1 MAGKPKPTNLKI
13 LEGNRG
19 RRKLV
24 DEPKPR
30 PLIPTPPKGL
40 DRVAKKFWLELA
52 PKIESLGLLT
62 EVDVSAFTALCQ
74 VWSRLTQIWQDIKR
88 TQADVNAKNEEIE
101 TLQKLAFDIKNMGSV
116 GKKTTELKALKKE
129 LLVLMREERHYMQT
143 LRHQSAEFGL
153 TPRGRAGLTVRG
165 HGEDDGGDLLS

>member
-52 PKIESLGLLT
+52 PKIENLGLLT
-62 EVDVSAFTALCQ
+62 EVDVSAFTVLCQ
-74 VWSRLTQIWQDIKR
+74 VWARLTQIWQDIKR
-88 TQADVNAKNEEIE
+88 TQADVNAKAAEIE
-101 TLQKLAFDIKNMGSV
+101 TLRQSTFNLKNSSAV
-116 GKKTTELKALKKE
+116 GKKTGELKALKKE

-143 LRHQSAEFGL
+143 LRHQSSEFGL
-153 TPRGRAGLTVRG
+153 TPRGRAGLIVRG
-165 HGEDDGGDLLS
+165 HGEDDAGDLLS